1 MKTLKLETHQS
12 KANLS
17 RAIVK
22 FTENKCRLFHWHFI
36 SLPQPTT

>member
-17 RAIVK
+17 RGIVK
-22 FTENKCRLFHWHFI
+22 FSENKGCLFHWHFI